1 MQSAD
6 AQRYCSAMAEIKTRH
21 RLVKVV
27 GEGRILAFPQ
37 AARVEFG
44 YLQFRKIL
52 ELIAMGSL
60 LANSKALGQ
69 VQSKIQHYWN
79 AKDLLKDIQAI
90 NPDFYPRP
98 IVQKPSQRPGVKTD
112 WLDRPDDYLTKDRFV
127 TLYDTCGGI
136 LHARN
141 PFAREQD
148 YPKLEKAAPNWYL
161 WIRNLLNAHTI
172 RLVGDPIIW
181 LMQMGSDSEPPT
193 YVLFAPAALPK
204 PNR

>member
-1 MQSAD
+1 M
-6 AQRYCSAMAEIKTRH
+6 MAEIKTRH

-27 GEGRILAFPQ
+27 GEGHVLAFPQ
-37 AARVEFG
+37 AARVEFV
-44 YLQFRKIL
+44 YVQFRKIL

-60 LANSKALGQ
+60 LANSKALAQ
-69 VQSKIQHYWN
+69 VQSKIQRYWN

-98 IVQKPSQRPGVKTD
+98 IVQKPSQRPGVKMD
-112 WLDRPDDYLTKDRFV
+112 WLDRSDDYLTKDRFV
-127 TLYDTCGGI
+127 TLYDKFGGI

-148 YPKLEKAAPNWYL
+148 YSRLEKTAPNWYL
-161 WIRNLLNAHTI
+161 WIQNLLNAHTI
-172 RLVGDPIIW
+172 RLVGDPNIW
-181 LMQMGSDSEPPT
+181 LMQMGSDSKPPT
-193 YVLFAPAALPK
+193 YTLFAPTALPK